1 MKDFNKLVFDS
12 LTSVL
17 DQVFGIRASKLI
29 MDSISQSGYRYAK
42 SRSFE
47 DINSHL
53 EKLFNSKIS
62 SVLYRASIK
71 KLHNDMQQEY
81 LQVEEYFNFL
91 DSIYKAKVNVIMPAK
106 SKASRVLN

>member
-17 DQVFGIRASKLI
+17 DQVFGISASKLI
-29 MDSISQSGYRYAK
+29 MNSISQSGYFNTK
-42 SRSFE
+42 KRSLE

-62 SVLYRASIK
+62 SVLYRTSIK
-71 KLHNDMQQEY
+71 KLYDDMQQEY

-106 SKASRVLN
+106 SKASLVLN